1 MPAKDSTRND
11 GLQPLG
17 SSLPWVRAIGGKQF
31 PQPLQLEARQSCRTY
46 LQTLKHSA
54 WHHLYPLCWESTWN
68 NRKHVDYAAQTIEPT
83 TLMLHMPWR
92 QILTSSRWGFQWYP
106 RSQDLY
112 SKSTVKQC
120 VLSYREAA
128 SIPDPSK
135 SHSKTDCNCSRHL
148 NRTGYWRTTSFDL
161 AILSA
166 KAVAVGRCAHL
177 CLLIGLSRIQYLKQ
191 TFTSW
196 SQTVSANIHWKP
208 FGETLL
214 AKGGGKLWKLFLH
227 HNRASVER
235 IHYYPHCFLKIF
247 DNLMPE
253 LWALEEAQALKGLLC
268 HINQFVTI
276 QSFLCGQDWNQDF
289 LSVSSIL
296 IHKRTVVA
304 KIESNLP
311 SQKKLDPRDWLCISH
326 DTVPCNLYHTI

>member
-1 MPAKDSTRND
+1 MPAKDSTRNYS
-11 GLQPLG
+11 LQPLG

-31 PQPLQLEARQSCRTY
+31 PQPLQLEARRSCRTY

-54 WHHLYPLCWESTWN
+54 WHHLDPLCWENTGN
-68 NRKHVDYAAQTIEPT
+68 NRKHVDYAARTIEPT

-92 QILTSSRWGFQWYP
+92 QILTSSRRGFQWYP

-148 NRTGYWRTTSFDL
+148 NHTGYWRTTSFDL
-161 AILSA
+161 AIPSA

-214 AKGGGKLWKLFLH
+214 AKGGGQTLNAFFSPQPSICRKNPLLPTLLFEDLWQ
-227 HNRASVER
+227 
-235 IHYYPHCFLKIF
+235 F
-247 DNLMPE
+247 DAWTLGS
-253 LWALEEAQALKGLLC
+253 WR
-268 HINQFVTI
+268 
-276 QSFLCGQDWNQDF
+276 S
-289 LSVSSIL
+289 SSIEGSFVSRQSIYDDPKL
-296 IHKRTVVA
+296 PLRSRLESGFPQRFKQFWFTNEQVLPRLNRTCPP
-304 KIESNLP
+304 KKSWIRESGY
-311 SQKKLDPRDWLCISH
+311 
-326 DTVPCNLYHTI
+326 V

>member
-46 LQTLKHSA
+46 LQTFQNSA
-54 WHHLYPLCWESTWN
+54 WRHLYPLCWESTWN
-68 NRKHVDYAAQTIEPT
+68 KRKHVEYAARTIEPT

-92 QILTSSRWGFQWYP
+92 QILTSSRRGFQWYP

-148 NRTGYWRTTSFDL
+148 NHTGYWRTTSFDL
-161 AILSA
+161 AIPSA

-196 SQTVSANIHWKP
+196 SQTVSANIHWKQ

-214 AKGGGKLWKLFLH
+214 AKGGGKLWKLFFTTTEHLSKESTTTH
-227 HNRASVER
+227 IAFWRSLTIWCLNS
-235 IHYYPHCFLKIF
+235 
-247 DNLMPE
+247 
-253 LWALEEAQALKGLLC
+253 GLLKKLKHWRVFC
-268 HINQFVTI
+268 VTSINLWR
-276 QSFLCGQDWNQDF
+276 SKA
-289 LSVSSIL
+289 SSAVKIGIRISSAFQAFL
-296 IHKRTVVA
+296 IHKRTIVA

-311 SQKKLDPRDWLCISH
+311 SQKKLDPREWLCISH
-326 DTVPCNLYHTI
+326 DTVPCNLYYKI